1 MVDYLAIVRQLSGWF
16 ADESNCQMEVID
28 RCEEFRRQ
36 ESYALAES
44 CNTGITTLTYWADV

>member
-1 MVDYLAIVRQLSGWF
+1 MVDCPAIVRQLSGWF

-28 RCEEFRRQ
+28 RCEEFRLQ

-44 CNTGITTLTYWADV
+44 CNTGIRVLQH